1 VNSGELFGA
10 ALVKAYE
17 LESRCAQYPR
27 LVVGDTLVTYLTE
40 LRSSSTA
47 GLQDDVERAIAT
59 RLLRSLKRD
68 DFDQRWIVD
77 YAGAMFRDLREN
89 VPQLGDALGRA
100 LAFARQTRD
109 ECEQH
114 RDEAGPKLYARYRA
128 LARYLESSGPFTSS
142 MERVPLDRSGNAS
155 SSFTVRVLLS
165 RRGSLL

>member
-77 YAGAMFRDLREN
+77 YAGAMFRDLW
-89 VPQLGDALGRA
+89 A
-100 LAFARQTRD
+100 
-109 ECEQH
+109 
-114 RDEAGPKLYARYRA
+114 
-128 LARYLESSGPFTSS
+128 
-142 MERVPLDRSGNAS
+142 
-155 SSFTVRVLLS
+155 
-165 RRGSLL
+165 